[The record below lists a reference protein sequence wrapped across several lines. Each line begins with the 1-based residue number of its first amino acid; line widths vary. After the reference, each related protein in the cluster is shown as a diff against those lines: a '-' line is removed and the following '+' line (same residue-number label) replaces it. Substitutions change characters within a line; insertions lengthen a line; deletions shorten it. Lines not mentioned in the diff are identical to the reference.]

1 MFSSHVGIGNGSWFY
16 WASMS
21 RKLKEYKV
29 EAGNWNF
36 GTKEQV
42 EQSDGYL

>member
-21 RKLKEYKV
+21 RKLKESKWKL
-29 EAGNWNF
+29 EI
-36 GTKEQV
+36 GTKV